1 MRERGTGIL
10 DYKKGTRYLK
20 SSGILLREQSVDPA
34 SLYAAASAVAG
45 MFGLSKKEE
54 LAERFCRAAYDGAYR
69 EAHLLILLLYWNMEE
84 RLPKFLKA
92 IAANGP
98 VFEQFCMLVSE
109 QIDSL
114 QIRLK
119 DLEKGPY
126 DCGSY
131 ERNLPEKEVW
141 A

>member
-1 MRERGTGIL
+1 M

-54 LAERFCRAAYDGAYR
+54 LAERFCRAVYDGAYR

-92 IAANGP
+92 VAANGP

-119 DLEKGPY
+119 DLEMQIQKKP
-126 DCGSY
+126 S
-131 ERNLPEKEVW
+131 NTQSHFEKEEW
-141 A
+141 NWRNQPA

>member
-54 LAERFCRAAYDGAYR
+54 LAERLCQAAYDGAYR
-69 EAHLLILLLYWNMEE
+69 EAYLLILLLYWNKVQHKCGEMWWK
-84 RLPKFLKA
+84 PSS
-92 IAANGP
+92 IA
-98 VFEQFCMLVSE
+98 
-109 QIDSL
+109 
-114 QIRLK
+114 
-119 DLEKGPY
+119 EKKN
-126 DCGSY
+126 
-131 ERNLPEKEVW
+131 RK
-141 A
+141 